1 MRPYARPGRAL
12 TQPTLV
18 EVTDATTT
26 GKNDGSATNDSAITL
41 AKPLKAAKVF
51 DYYTGALPEPQ
62 KGEPITIPLG
72 ESANIYAYETSGKKF
87 KGSQDLSALLFCC
100 LRCICGSLPGLDF
113 LRTYLRFL
121 CMRKFLRCLPAE

>member
-1 MRPYARPGRAL
+1 MVSKPERHA
-12 TQPTLV
+12 PTLV

-62 KGEPITIPLG
+62 KGEPITIPLTG
-72 ESANIYAYETSGKKF
+72 NAPIRAYDGSELATDAVYF
-87 KGSQDLSALLFCC
+87 KDYRILGDPKNTTAKTRQTHGTFTVQQKRA
-100 LRCICGSLPGLDF
+100 
-113 LRTYLRFL
+113 T
-121 CMRKFLRCLPAE
+121 KE